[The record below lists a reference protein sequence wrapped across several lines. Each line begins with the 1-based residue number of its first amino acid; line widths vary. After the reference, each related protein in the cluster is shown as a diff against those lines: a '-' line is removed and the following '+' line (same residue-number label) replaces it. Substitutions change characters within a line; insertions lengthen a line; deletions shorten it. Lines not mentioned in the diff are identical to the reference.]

1 MFSKSTQ
8 GFTLIEMLIA
18 IVIIGIGLAGV
29 LMAINGTVRA
39 SADPLVHKQM
49 LAIAE
54 EMLDEVLLKP
64 FAVSG
69 RAPVNKATT
78 CGTTSPPS
86 RTDFDDISD
95 YNNYQ
100 TTGICD
106 VEGSAVTGLQGYNV
120 AVAVAVADE
129 KNNLGTT
136 KSGGAIEYSDSK
148 QITVT
153 VTRGDNRLVLSS
165 WRTNYAK

>member
-1 MFSKSTQ
+1 MFSKPTK

-29 LMAINGTVRA
+29 LMAINGTVRP
-39 SADPLVHKQM
+39 STDPLVRKQM

-54 EMLDEVLLKP
+54 EMIEEVLLKP
-64 FAVSG
+64 FSVSG
-69 RAPVNKATT
+69 SAPVNKATA

-106 VEGSAVTGLQGYNV
+106 VEGSAITGLESYDV
-120 AVAVAVADE
+120 AVAVATADE

-136 KSGGAIEYSDSK
+136 TSVGAIEYSDSK

-153 VTRGDNRLVLSS
+153 VTRGNNRLVLSS

>member
-1 MFSKSTQ
+1 MFSKSTP

-29 LMAINGTVRA
+29 LMAINGTVRT
-39 SADPLVHKQM
+39 SADPLVRKQM

-69 RAPVNKATT
+69 SAPVNRATA

-86 RTDFDDISD
+86 RTAFDDISD

-106 VEGSAVTGLQGYNV
+106 VEGFAVTGLQSYNV

-136 KSGGAIEYSDSK
+136 TSGGAIPYSDCK